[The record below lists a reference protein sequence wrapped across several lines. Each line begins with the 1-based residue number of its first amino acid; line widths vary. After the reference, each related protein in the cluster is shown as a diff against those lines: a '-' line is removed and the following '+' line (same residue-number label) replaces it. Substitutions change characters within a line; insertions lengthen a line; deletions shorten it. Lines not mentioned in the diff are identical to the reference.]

1 VISNGWWDEERLI
14 KWMAVGM
21 VLGLLAMAVMPLAVG
36 DLVSVGNVIGVLV
49 QTGYLGQE
57 WGWLSIG
64 LGAVAIPL
72 GFWNPWVGAGIS
84 VVSL

>member
-1 VISNGWWDEERLI
+1 
-14 KWMAVGM
+14 MAVVM
-21 VLGLLAMAVMPLAVG
+21 CLELLAMAVMPLAVG
-36 DLVSVGNVIGVLV
+36 DLVSVGSVIGVLV

-72 GFWNPWVGAGIS
+72 GFWNP
-84 VVSL
+84 